1 MLSFKIPSSMNEL
14 TACLSNELLHDSAL
28 MRIFS
33 SVDRKYFIPNSYLE
47 NPLDVYMDAPHYI
60 GFNAT
65 ISAPHMACTDT
76 LSQMHGPLSRPN
88 CKALDI
94 GSGSGLLTLLM
105 AKINKNGRTIGIDH
119 IPELVSQS
127 ISNVAESGHKALL
140 DGNVLEFLVADGRD
154 GYAMESP
161 YDVIHIGAG
170 VSELPGKIVSQLKP
184 NGILVA
190 PIGPEG
196 HQIFQVITKIS
207 QQKVTTK
214 TITAVRYI
222 PLTSANGQLANR

>member
-1 MLSFKIPSSMNEL
+1 M
-14 TACLSNELLHDSAL
+14 
-28 MRIFS
+28 
-33 SVDRKYFIPNSYLE
+33 
-47 NPLDVYMDAPHYI
+47 
-60 GFNAT
+60 
-65 ISAPHMACTDT
+65 
-76 LSQMHGPLSRPN
+76 
-88 CKALDI
+88 
-94 GSGSGLLTLLM
+94 
-105 AKINKNGRTIGIDH
+105 
-119 IPELVSQS
+119 VSQS